1 MRDFMSPGRSVAYA
15 TRGMVATSHP
25 LASSTALDILRK
37 GGNAVDA
44 GLAACAVL
52 AVCEPH
58 QTGIGGDCFAL
69 YSPSN
74 THRVFG
80 YNGSGRLPKSSSV
93 SELRAAG
100 AKAIQTNSPLSVTIP
115 GAIEGWKR
123 LSEKFGTLQFG
134 DLLQPAIEIA
144 EQGMPIHERFSFDI
158 GVHIEKVRASPELSS
173 LFLDDGKPKAPG
185 RLYHNPAL
193 AMTLRGIASNGIESF
208 YRGETARSLVST
220 LQLRGGHHTED
231 DFSDHFGE
239 FVEPVRASYRD
250 FEIVQCPPNSQG
262 MITLLTLRLLANLPL
277 DKDGPMG
284 RWRYHSL
291 IEAARI
297 AFGCRDAYLG
307 DPAAGGQDL
316 HYFLSDDFVRPRSAT
331 IHPDTRLP
339 DPISVEMPH
348 HRDTAYLA
356 IVDKDRNAFSLI
368 NSLFDSFGSGIFD
381 AETGVLFHNRGAS
394 FSLVEGHPNE
404 AKPGRRPMHTI
415 IPGLARKNGQTVMA
429 FGVMGGHFQ
438 PVGHAFLLS
447 NMADYGLGLQE
458 SIELPRCF
466 PQDGKVW
473 VERWLPDNVRSHL
486 TALGHTLAERVEP
499 AGGAQLVWI
508 DTANGVL
515 AGASDS
521 RKDGCAIGY

>member
-1 MRDFMSPGRSVAYA
+1 MRNFMSPGRSVAYA

-25 LASSTALDILRK
+25 LASSTALDTLRN

-44 GLAACAVL
+44 GIAACAVL

-69 YSPSN
+69 YSPSD
-74 THRVFG
+74 THHIHG
-80 YNGSGRLPKSSSV
+80 YNGSGRLPELFNAST
-93 SELRAAG
+93 LRAGG
-100 AKAIQTNSPLSVTIP
+100 ATTIPTNSALSVTIP
-115 GAIEGWKR
+115 GAIEAWKR
-123 LSEKFGTLQFG
+123 LSEKFGTLPFG
-134 DLLQPAIEIA
+134 DLLQPAIELA

-158 GVHIEKVRASPELSS
+158 GVHVEKVRTSTALSL
-173 LFLDDGKPKAPG
+173 LFLDNGKPKAPG
-185 RLYHNPAL
+185 NLYRNVAL
-193 AMTLRGIASNGIESF
+193 ANTLRGIASNGIESF
-208 YRGETARSLVST
+208 YRGKTARALVSA
-220 LQLRGGHHTED
+220 LKSHGGHHTED

-239 FVEPVRASYRD
+239 FVTPVRANYRD
-250 FEIVQCPPNSQG
+250 FEIIQCPPNSQG
-262 MITLLTLRLLANLPL
+262 MITLMILRLLANLPL
-277 DKDGPMG
+277 DKEGPLG
-284 RWRYHSL
+284 PWRYHSL
-291 IEAARI
+291 MEASRI
-297 AFGCRDAYLG
+297 AFGCRDAYMG
-307 DPAAGGQDL
+307 DPAVGGQDF
-316 HYFLSDDFVRPRSAT
+316 HPFLSEDFIRRKSAT
-331 IHPDTRLP
+331 IRHDARLP
-339 DPISVEMPH
+339 DPISVEMPN

-356 IVDKDRNAFSLI
+356 VVDKERNALSLI
-368 NSLFDSFGSGIFD
+368 NSLFDSFGSGILD
-381 AETGVLFHNRGAS
+381 AETGVLFHNRATS

-404 AKPGRRPMHTI
+404 AKPGKRPMHTI
-415 IPGLARKNGQTVMA
+415 IPGLARKNGQTAMA

-447 NMADYGLGLQE
+447 NIADYGLGLQE

-486 TALGHTLAERVEP
+486 TSLGHSLAERVEP

-508 DTANGVL
+508 DTENGVL